1 MNLLN
6 TESNYCC
13 SKMFPNDPSSSVHS
27 DKPVEY
33 SMSTP
38 SSFKKT
44 EIEFEDDPAAFSQIK
59 VLTPD
64 LIDYF
69 FKKGP
74 SQSSSND
81 LPSKIF
87 PKDIHGRCFHE
98 NWYWKN
104 SPSRELSRRK
114 WLSYS
119 KKLDNIF
126 CHYCALFGKNEQIN
140 WSRHKEGWK
149 DEIRGNFKDLAILL
163 AKYSPP
169 LTMHINEIQNY
180 GRKTQNFLSWQ
191 RQNQL
196 IQAIS
201 VNIKNVLQQEL
212 FNAHYFS
219 ISLDSTFNVSK
230 KEQLSMYARQSTEKH
245 VFTMFDEIC
254 GELNL
259 NWKEFLVGQSFDG
272 AASMRGQYNGLQSF
286 IKKQNPLS
294 CCIEARDL
302 FGNLEMLY
310 DFIGSSK
317 HRVNL
322 YSSYQKKNY
331 PGKPLRQ
338 LKRVET
344 THTLHSLESDDAS
357 HRVCSV
363 KANGL
368 MEYLLS
374 EPFVLTGI
382 LFIKIFDMTSPLSKF
397 LQKKNIDLLAA
408 INYVQNILTRIKNL
422 RNDIKFINSIDQKNK
437 FIQSKQNDYSFTPIN
452 KNVHCNFRYFDNTN
466 ERFNENLSPFLPV
479 DAFNAFGS
487 IHRKF
492 CLADILRKEYLQFCS
507 VYFSIENLIKLPQK
521 LHENDI
527 LHYHTDDEEEE
538 EEEEEIE
545 ATEEDQKTTS
555 TIYAVCHST
564 GLKDVF
570 PNIYIALTIILT
582 LPVSSASPERA
593 FSKLKI
599 IKNRLRSTM
608 SEDRLEGLM
617 LITCER
623 DVPVNPDE
631 LRNSCIISA
640 LTNVTKL
647 SCRSRRAH
655 MIQQLFS
662 RIMDFVEIAAVCAL
676 EVKRRKKIKKK
687 KKYWVYPL
695 TSQ

>member
-1 MNLLN
+1 MSSRPISSFFPIPKKVRMN
-6 TESNYCC
+6 TESDYSC
-13 SKMFPNDPSSSVHS
+13 SNVFPNDPSSSVHSHKLVEQSMSTPSSCKETVFLNDPSSSVHS
-27 DKPVEY
+27 DKPVEQ
-33 SMSTP
+33 SMSTPSSCKETVFLNDPSSSVHSDKSVEQIMSTP
-38 SSFKKT
+38 SSFKES

-74 SQSSSND
+74 SQPSSND
-81 LPSKIF
+81 LPNKIF

-104 SPSRELSRRK
+104 SPSGELSRRK

-119 KKLDNIF
+119 KKLDKIF
-126 CHYCALFGKNEQIN
+126 CHYCAIFGKNEQIN
-140 WSRHKEGWK
+140 WSREGFSNWKNASARIVVHETSEAHIMASLKAIYREAAFPLIPSLTEKSAMIVIQNKEIVDHLIDITLFLGRHCLSFRGHREGWK
-149 DEIRGNFKDLAILL
+149 DEIRGNFKDLAILM

-169 LTMHINEIQNY
+169 LAMHINEIQNY

-201 VNIKNVLQQEL
+201 TNIKNVIQQEL

-219 ISLDSTFNVSK
+219 ISLDSTFDISK
-230 KEQLSMYARQSTEKH
+230 KEQLSMVIRYINKKTGIVCERLIAVRQAISTTGKH
-245 VFTMFDEIC
+245 LFTMFEEIC

-259 NWKEFLVGQSFDG
+259 NWKVFLVGQSFDG

-286 IKKQNPLS
+286 IKEQNQCATYVWCWAHRFNLVIVDAVS

-344 THTLHSLESDDAS
+344 TRWSSHASALQTTFDTFDAIIDTLHSLESDDAS

-374 EPFVLTGI
+374 ERFILTGM

-408 INYVQNILTRIKNL
+408 VNYVQNILTRIKNL
-422 RNDIKFINSIDQKNK
+422 RNDIKFGNLIDQKN
-437 FIQSKQNDYSFTPIN
+437 
-452 KNVHCNFRYFDNTN
+452 
-466 ERFNENLSPFLPV
+466 
-479 DAFNAFGS
+479 
-487 IHRKF
+487 
-492 CLADILRKEYLQFCS
+492 
-507 VYFSIENLIKLPQK
+507 
-521 LHENDI
+521 
-527 LHYHTDDEEEE
+527 
-538 EEEEEIE
+538 
-545 ATEEDQKTTS
+545 
-555 TIYAVCHST
+555 
-564 GLKDVF
+564 
-570 PNIYIALTIILT
+570 
-582 LPVSSASPERA
+582 
-593 FSKLKI
+593 
-599 IKNRLRSTM
+599 
-608 SEDRLEGLM
+608 
-617 LITCER
+617 
-623 DVPVNPDE
+623 
-631 LRNSCIISA
+631 
-640 LTNVTKL
+640 
-647 SCRSRRAH
+647 
-655 MIQQLFS
+655 
-662 RIMDFVEIAAVCAL
+662 
-676 EVKRRKKIKKK
+676 
-687 KKYWVYPL
+687 
-695 TSQ
+695 